1 MNNHDDDVPLPFAIP
16 RKEVA
21 VLQVTTRAA
30 EYMRDHLSRKP
41 EGLPDAIRIVRAE
54 DGFKLTLDNPK
65 DDDHIFE
72 REGQKYLLVSPDL
85 GEALA
90 TATIDLQQSPH
101 GLSLTITTAPSSL
114 TPQPSEEEPLP
125 SPDAEAKPGT
135 KPDPKPKPKPKTK
148 AALQP
153 EAQPDTEP
161 KPEPDSELAA
171 EPETEPEA
179 ESKPEDEPETKSEP

>member
-54 DGFKLTLDNPK
+54 DGFQLTLDNPK

-72 REGQKYLLVSPDL
+72 REGQKYLLVGPDL
-85 GEALA
+85 EEALA
-90 TATIDLQQSPH
+90 TATIDLQQSPQ

-114 TPQPSEEEPLP
+114 TPQPFGDVPLP
-125 SPDAEAKPGT
+125 SPDSKAKPDT
-135 KPDPKPKPKPKTK
+135 KPDPKPKPKTK

-153 EAQPDTEP
+153 DAQPDTELQ
-161 KPEPDSELAA
+161 PEPDSGPAA
-171 EPETEPEA
+171 EPQAEPEA

>member
-1 MNNHDDDVPLPFAIP
+1 MDNHDDDVPLPFAIP

-65 DDDHIFE
+65 DDDHVFE
-72 REGQKYLLVSPDL
+72 REGQKYLLVGPDL

-90 TATIDLQQSPH
+90 TATIDLQQSPQ

-125 SPDAEAKPGT
+125 SLDSKAKAKPDT
-135 KPDPKPKPKPKTK
+135 KPDPKPKTK

-161 KPEPDSELAA
+161 QPKPDSGPAA
-171 EPETEPEA
+171 EPQTEPEA
-179 ESKPEDEPETKSEP
+179 ESKPEDAPETKS

>member
-72 REGQKYLLVSPDL
+72 REGQKYLLVGPDL

-90 TATIDLQQSPH
+90 TATIDLQQSPQ
-101 GLSLTITTAPSSL
+101 GLSLTITTAPSFL

-125 SPDAEAKPGT
+125 SPDAKVKPDT
-135 KPDPKPKPKPKTK
+135 KPDPKPKTK

-153 EAQPDTEP
+153 EAQPDAEP
-161 KPEPDSELAA
+161 QPESDSGPAA
-171 EPETEPEA
+171 EPQTEPEA
-179 ESKPEDEPETKSEP
+179 ESKPKDEPETKSEPSP